1 MTVSPPVDSIMRA
14 ERVEALTGFTPS
26 SRDREIRNGLFPPA
40 IKLSPDTKCRA
51 VGWIES
57 EIAAVNAAKIAGAGE
72 DELRRLVAEL
82 VAARGRKDGAP
93 CHD

>member
-1 MTVSPPVDSIMRA
+1 MSFTQAVDSIVRA

-40 IKLSPDTKCRA
+40 IKLSPNTKCRA

-72 DELRRLVAEL
+72 DELREL
-82 VAARGRKDGAP
+82 VAGLVALRDRKEAA
-93 CHD
+93 